1 MNGYLKIDIAAVNSQ
16 GQTII
21 TAAKNIGT
29 ALETLKDLVGQLG
42 SYWQDSIYAQAA
54 SEMNSNISNL
64 LPMQEELVNLGNE
77 IVSIASQYAANK
89 EQVKGMFQ

>member
-1 MNGYLKIDIAAVNSQ
+1 MNGLKINIESVRSQ
-16 GQTII
+16 GKTIAS
-21 TAAKNIGT
+21 AAGNIGT

-54 SEMNSNISNL
+54 SEMNGNISNL
-64 LPMQEELVNLGNE
+64 LPMQEELVKLGNE
-77 IVSIASQYAANK
+77 IVSIADQYADNK